1 MTDAYVSLVITA
13 LTVAAALSLVV
24 ERMLEV
30 VKHLRDKENAGID
43 KGQAT
48 KSANFSI
55 EKARELTNQ
64 LKTVLQA
71 YEQAK
76 DVNALRQSEM
86 KSMVEAAPP
95 TPVKQQNGANEPD
108 DMDFEQHSNV
118 TVVAA
123 TVYPVS
129 TAQAMLVLSLFGAGL
144 GIILAEIFNLTLV
157 SLFVNS
163 RVPHWADI
171 LLTGIAI
178 GGGSQPIHVLLRFLT
193 TRKIP
198 LAQETKESPEA
209 PAQRAPDSAILPLQ
223 PAATIAPIDD
233 SYWQTIAYNGGVN
246 PQTLEQHHLRRQEP
260 NLIVYHH
267 TAMASNVPFQ
277 GVVDEFLVNKGW
289 LTGYHCV
296 IMPDGAIKP
305 FCRWDRYGNHAKG
318 INERSLGIA
327 FHGNFHTLANDQ
339 YSNHDGRFGFQKPTA
354 AQLDAGARV
363 VALWIHLYPDI
374 QLDFDMDILPHKV
387 AMPGHTVCP
396 GSNFPHEE
404 FKNKIAFYFHKW
416 EASQTAQQ
424 QIVLFKQKPFI
435 YATA

>member
-24 ERMLEV
+24 ERVLEV
-30 VKHLRDKENAGID
+30 VKHFRDEANAGID
-43 KGQAT
+43 KGQVT
-48 KSANFSI
+48 KSSNFSI
-55 EKARELTNQ
+55 EQARELARRM
-64 LKTVLQA
+64 KSVLQA

-76 DVNALRQSEM
+76 DVKALRQSEM

-95 TPVKQQNGANEPD
+95 APKEDKDSEPD
-108 DMDFEQHSNV
+108 DIDFEQHSNV

-123 TVYPVS
+123 TVYPVG

-144 GIILAEIFNLTLV
+144 GIMLAEMFNLTLV

-163 RVPHWADI
+163 QVPHWADI

-193 TRKIP
+193 TRKMP
-198 LAQETKESPEA
+198 AAPEAKESQEA
-209 PAQRAPDSAILPLQ
+209 PAPAAPGSAILPLQ
-223 PAATIAPIDD
+223 PAATLAAVDD

-246 PQTLEQHHLRRQEP
+246 PQTLEQHHLRPQEP

-267 TAMASNVPFQ
+267 TAMASDVPFQ
-277 GVVDEFLVNKGW
+277 GIVDEFLVNKRW

-296 IMPDGAIKP
+296 IMPDGAIQP
-305 FCRWDRYGNHAKG
+305 FCRWDRYGSHAKG

-354 AQLDAGARV
+354 VQLDAGARV

-404 FKNKIAFYFHKW
+404 FRNKIAFYFHKW

>member
-24 ERMLEV
+24 ERILEV
-30 VKHLRDKENAGID
+30 VKHFRDEANAGVD
-43 KGQAT
+43 KARVT
-48 KSANFSI
+48 KSSDLSI
-55 EKARELTNQ
+55 KQASELIDRMSE
-64 LKTVLQA
+64 VLLA

-76 DVNALRQSEM
+76 DVKALRQSEIERM
-86 KSMVEAAPP
+86 TKAPP
-95 TPVKQQNGANEPD
+95 QTPKEDRGNEPD
-108 DMDFEQHSNV
+108 DIDFEQHSNV

-123 TVYPVS
+123 TVYPVG

-144 GIILAEIFNLTLV
+144 GIMLAEMLNLTLV

-163 RVPHWADI
+163 QVPHWADI
-171 LLTGIAI
+171 LLTGIVI

-193 TRKIP
+193 TRKMP
-198 LAQETKESPEA
+198 AAPETEESREA
-209 PAQRAPDSAILPLQ
+209 PAQRAPDSATLPLQ
-223 PAATIAPIDD
+223 PAAPLAPIDD

-246 PQTLEQHHLRRQEP
+246 PQTLEQHHLRPQEP

-267 TAMASNVPFQ
+267 TAMASSVPFQ
-277 GVVDEFLVNKGW
+277 GIVDEFLVNKRW

-296 IMPDGAIKP
+296 IMPNGAIQS
-305 FCRWDRYGNHAKG
+305 FCRWDRYGSHAKG
-318 INERSLGIA
+318 LNERSLGIA

-339 YSNHDGRFGFQKPTA
+339 YSNHDGRFGYQKPTA
-354 AQLDAGARV
+354 VQLDAGARV

-374 QLDFDMDILPHKV
+374 QLDFDTDILPHKV

-416 EASQTAQQ
+416 ETSRTAQQ